1 MLGPNLG
8 DDAIEDERSALV
20 VHHHE
25 GHHEKTKYGLPKV
38 PTKDSPITYIVHV
51 GLIVFHLL
59 VVVAALVI
67 SCWTVALALNQ
78 YCNEGQCKDSVYI
91 TKTFYS
97 TNDIG
102 SLAGWAVATER
113 PQLGELIQ
121 YPTDT
126 DSFAFSHYFECMHTA
141 KMANAKCSSDK
152 PVADYVFCLKNDTS
166 TKAALDACDTLSV
179 SHSKPWPTAEDYL
192 NCLYSYPVMGNSVS
206 YRASQNVFRS
216 CVAQSLWPFFEAQQ
230 GLDSPLFLG
239 SYNWL
244 ILLVVGLICM
254 TSFGVYT
261 ASPWEHGVVKHGE
274 ADWHMRLGALWIFV
288 SFAWN
293 LAFFIVFFVVAMRA
307 GTDVEGDDSVPT
319 TSSTTN
325 LTLFFLGAHVLY
337 FLCDL
342 ADSMNTSS
350 AFVVHVF
357 KHATRTQHYKEH
369 QQTEE
374 VRDHGRVVFRRG
386 EAHEKTDSHMGL
398 GSNMPTAH
406 LKEYTISEHEVAK
419 YYTPPLLQA
428 WADGYLA
435 DCLILLGMMGA
446 TGHVTTRQ
454 AWNGFALVL
463 VSRLLNSQIAR
474 YMYQCFM
481 NNLAFSDESK
491 FKGDMAINKMYHD
504 IQTYPG
510 QMISQPGH
518 ALSHFGKYHQ
528 LAQDGT
534 DTTKNTQEAHLNIQ
548 VMALSTQISNIF
560 LFSGLIFLTFDGDTP
575 LKSVDTFMFYMIF
588 AHLIPESLRIIVHLL
603 CQFVSPSPNGVPWTL
618 LNVFMFLWTWDL
630 AVRVCFVAYV
640 VLSLSPAEGTRR
652 FLFEQSYQLLDVYL
666 PTFTTLIY

>member
-1 MLGPNLG
+1 MLGPHLAAAG
-8 DDAIEDERSALV
+8 DPEEDERNSLV
-20 VHHHE
+20 GNTHHH
-25 GHHEKTKYGLPKV
+25 KSKYGLPKI
-38 PTKDSPITYIVHV
+38 PTSDSPITYVVHV

-59 VVVAALVI
+59 VVVAALVV

-78 YCNEGQCKDSVYI
+78 YCNDGQCKASVYI

-102 SLAGWAVATER
+102 SSAGWAVATER
-113 PQLGELIQ
+113 AQLGELIQ
-121 YPTDT
+121 YPTDK
-126 DSFAFSHYFECMHTA
+126 DVFAFSHYFECMHTA
-141 KMANAKCSSDK
+141 RMADAKCSPDK

-166 TKAALDACDTLSV
+166 VSGAKAALDACDTLSV

-192 NCLYSYPVMGNSVS
+192 ACIYSYPVMANTVS
-206 YRASQNVFRS
+206 NRASQNVFRS
-216 CVAQSLWPFFEAQQ
+216 CVAKSLWPFFEAQQ

-261 ASPWEHGVVKHGE
+261 ASPWEHGMVKHGE
-274 ADWHMRLGALWIFV
+274 ADWHMRLGALWIFI

-293 LAFFIVFFVVAMRA
+293 LAFFIVFLVVAMRA
-307 GTDVEGDDSVPT
+307 GTDVAGDDAVPT
-319 TSSTTN
+319 TSTTTN

-337 FLCDL
+337 FACDL
-342 ADSMNTSS
+342 ADSLTSS
-350 AFVVHVF
+350 SFVVQVF
-357 KHATRTQHYKEH
+357 KHATKSMHYKEH

-374 VRDHGRVVFRRG
+374 VKDHGRVVFRRG
-386 EAHEKTDSHMGL
+386 EPHEKMDSQMGL
-398 GSNMPTAH
+398 ASNMPAGH
-406 LKEYTISEHEVAK
+406 LKEYTINDHEVAK

-454 AWNGFALVL
+454 AWSGFTLVL
-463 VSRLLNSQIAR
+463 FSRLLNSQIAR
-474 YMYQCFM
+474 YLYQCFM
-481 NNLAFSDESK
+481 NNLAFSDM
-491 FKGDMAINKMYHD
+491 DINLNKMYHE

-510 QMISQPGH
+510 QMVSNPGQ
-518 ALSHFGKYHQ
+518 ALAHFNKNHK
-528 LAQDGT
+528 LAPDGSDAT
-534 DTTKNTQEAHLNIQ
+534 DTKEAHLNIQ

-560 LFSGLIFLTFDGDTP
+560 LFSGLIFLTCDGDSP
-575 LKSVDTFMFYMIF
+575 MLSVETFRIYIIL
-588 AHLIPESLRIIVHLL
+588 AHIVPETLRTVTHLL
-603 CQFVSPSPNGVPWTL
+603 CQFVPPAPNSVPWTL
-618 LNVFMFLWTWDL
+618 LNTFMFIWTWDL

-652 FLFEQSYQLLDVYL
+652 FLFEQSYQLLDVFL
-666 PTFTTLIY
+666 PIATAMVN